1 MRKAVTPIQLVGLG
15 VHPTSV
21 LGQVSD
27 RVFHAFG
34 GFEEIRMAVGCGR
47 SPRESA
53 DNAIS
58 AVKQLAAD
66 GEKFNVE
73 TDLGPLSRVE
83 HLDPSDVWY
92 LFMAIM
98 IKPAR
103 NRASP

>member
-1 MRKAVTPIQLVGLG
+1 MRKVITPIKLVGLG
-15 VHPTSV
+15 VHSTGV
-21 LGQVSD
+21 LGEVSD

-34 GFEEIRMAVGCGR
+34 GFEDIRMAVGCGR

-53 DNAIS
+53 DNAVS
-58 AVKQLAAD
+58 AIKQLAGD
-66 GEKFNVE
+66 EEVEVE